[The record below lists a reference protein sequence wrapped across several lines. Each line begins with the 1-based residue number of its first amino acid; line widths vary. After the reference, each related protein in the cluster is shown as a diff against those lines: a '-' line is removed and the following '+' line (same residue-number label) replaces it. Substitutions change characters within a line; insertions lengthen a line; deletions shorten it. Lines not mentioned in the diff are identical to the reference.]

1 MKNKILIQI
10 ILLISLLII
19 SILTFDFYYKKNEPK
34 KSEIKKTKNSIE
46 NTTSSDQENLIFDIK
61 YSANN
66 TAGDIFEIFSEY
78 GETNSENPELMFL
91 TNVKARIIF
100 KNKDKESV
108 NLTSNFANFNTKTFE
123 TTFIENV
130 KIIRHDEKIEG
141 DKLYMVLDQD
151 EEILKNDPNKKENI
165 LRMSQNVLFQK
176 PGYELKADILE
187 IDLITK
193 NLKIYMNNLD
203 NKVIINA
210 ELN

>member
-19 SILTFDFYYKKNEPK
+19 SILTFNFYYKKNEPK

-100 KNKDKESV
+100 KNEDKESV